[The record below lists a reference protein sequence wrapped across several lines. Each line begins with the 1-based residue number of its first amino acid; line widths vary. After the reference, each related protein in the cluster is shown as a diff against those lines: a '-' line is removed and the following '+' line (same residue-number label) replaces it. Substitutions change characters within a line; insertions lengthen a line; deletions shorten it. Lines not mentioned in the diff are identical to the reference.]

1 MSVPPIWIYIPSDAQ
16 LSPPSFGIS
25 KSVCWYGKFVFI
37 LDLLKYFSRKM
48 YQWCNTLKLLDFCS
62 LIPFILNVYSLN
74 TIEYILQFNYVHV
87 LHQLMMNSIG
97 YKLEITPKNCI
108 MRKRQF
114 SMLKRSLNPLFIQTI
129 SLTIEIHS

>member
-1 MSVPPIWIYIPSDAQ
+1 MYLIFLCDTKKPKLQCEVCVQHPQLCDIVIY
-16 LSPPSFGIS
+16 SFI
-25 KSVCWYGKFVFI
+25 
-37 LDLLKYFSRKM
+37 
-48 YQWCNTLKLLDFCS
+48 
-62 LIPFILNVYSLN
+62 NVYSLN
-74 TIEYILQFNYVHV
+74 TIKYILQFNYVHV